1 MPSAGVRGE
10 HLCLPWPILPWKV
23 SMTNLLA
30 VAAGGALGA
39 VLRYLVV
46 SAASAP
52 GWSFPYGTLIVN
64 VAGSLALGL
73 LAGYWVAAGQPVPSV
88 RLFFQTGMLGAFT
101 TFSAFSLDTMIL
113 WQNGQALPA
122 LANALLNV
130 LLCLM
135 AVGSGLVIGA
145 TLHR

>member
-1 MPSAGVRGE
+1 
-10 HLCLPWPILPWKV
+10 
-23 SMTNLLA
+23 
-30 VAAGGALGA
+30 
-39 VLRYLVV
+39 
-46 SAASAP
+46 
-52 GWSFPYGTLIVN
+52 
-64 VAGSLALGL
+64 
-73 LAGYWVAAGQPVPSV
+73 
-88 RLFFQTGMLGAFT
+88 
-101 TFSAFSLDTMIL
+101 MIL